1 MEAGGE
7 RCPLRLV
14 NEHEPSYYVMERFDD
29 VAAALRDHD
38 RWSNGDGPGVFFQEA
53 GVLGTADDPD
63 HARHRR
69 ILRGAFLPSAMARIE
84 PAVEAIATALLD
96 DFVPSERGD
105 FVAAFATPFPAL
117 VIGELLGVRPADR
130 GDFRGWTDAIALA
143 LATGD
148 LKGYAAA
155 THAMGDYVDDVL
167 AEREAT
173 LRRGGELP
181 ADAFTTM
188 LLARRDGSL
197 RADEVRHLGHQLL
210 VAGHETTASLL
221 ATLLL
226 RLVEHPDLMAALRAD
241 PALLAPAI
249 EESVRIDAP
258 VRGLFR
264 TNAEPCRFDSLD
276 LPARTKVQLL
286 FAAAN
291 RDPDRWDAPDEF
303 RLDRPE
309 LAARTHLGFGWGIHF
324 CLGAPLARLE
334 ARIAFEKIFGCMDDI
349 ELDGEPVR
357 HDTIVLQGL
366 ATLPLRWIPSRG
378 QRAR

>member
-1 MEAGGE
+1 MEAGTE
-7 RCPLRLV
+7 RCPLRRV
-14 NEHEPSYYVMERFDD
+14 DEHEPPYYVLERFDD
-29 VAAALRDHD
+29 VATALRDHD
-38 RWSNGDGPGVFFQEA
+38 HWGNRDGPGVFFQEA
-53 GVLGTADDPD
+53 GVLGTTDDPD

-69 ILRGAFLPSAMARIE
+69 VLRGAFLPSAMARLE
-84 PAVEAIATALLD
+84 PAVAAIAASLLD
-96 DFVPSERGD
+96 DFAPRGRGD
-105 FVAAFATPFPAL
+105 FVAGFAMPFPAL

-130 GDFRGWTDAIALA
+130 GDFRGWTDAIVGA

-148 LKGYAAA
+148 IERYAAA

-173 LRRGGELP
+173 LEAGGELP

-188 LLARRDGSL
+188 LSARQDGSL

-221 ATLLL
+221 ATLVL
-226 RLVEHPDLMAALRAD
+226 RLVEDPDLMAALRAD
-241 PALLAPAI
+241 RSLLASAI
-249 EESVRIDAP
+249 EESVRIDSP

-264 TNAEPCRFDSLD
+264 TNAEPCRLPGVD

-291 RDPDRWDAPDEF
+291 RDPDRWEAPDEF

-309 LAARTHLGFGWGIHF
+309 AAVRSHLGFGWGIHY

-334 ARIAFEKIFGCMDDI
+334 GRVAFEQILDRMEDI

-366 ATLPLRWIPSRG
+366 ARLPLRWTPS
-378 QRAR
+378 